1 MTPYNPDNA
10 IDLLGL
16 LIVGMS
22 LVLAGAIPAWLSH
35 RYQNRKLERIDKQ
48 VVNDHDRPNTPNLR
62 DQVDSMDARIDILVA
77 AVARLEGRF
86 DEHLRK

>member
-35 RYQNRKLERIDKQ
+35 RYQNRKLKRIDEQ
-48 VVNDHDRPNTPNLR
+48 VVNDQPNTPNLR